1 MDKVKLLDYLDTR
14 RGANAREAKAAVEK
28 LFDDLETMTAR
39 KVQIERHRQHDVDVL
54 KRQIAELSEAGSLD
68 AMRLQVDQLKDL
80 VARYAEAAEQQKAE
94 AVRELTA
101 HGYYRDQ
108 LAQAH
113 TLIGRI
119 VHQFA
124 QTGWDAVRLSDFF
137 PTDNPGGV
145 RGPLNPG
152 GDNE

>member
-14 RGANAREAKAAVEK
+14 RGANAREARTAVEA
-28 LFDDLETMTAR
+28 LFDKLETVTAR
-39 KVQIERHRQHDVDVL
+39 KEQIERHRKHDVEVL
-54 KRQIAELSEAGSLD
+54 QKQIAELGEPGALD
-68 AMRLQVDQLKDL
+68 AMRLQIDQLKDL
-80 VARYAEAAEQQKAE
+80 VARYAETVERQKAE

-124 QTGWDAVRLSDFF
+124 QTGWDAVRLSEFF